1 MPVSLLAN
9 NFSDQYKEK
18 EKLLRI
24 LRIHIG
30 KKKFGKLDDKMK
42 PESKNKEKK

>member
-18 EKLLRI
+18 EKTLRI
-24 LRIHIG
+24 LKVHLG
-30 KKKFGKLDDKMK
+30 KKKYGTFV
-42 PESKNKEKK
+42 KNTEIKRKKK